1 MSGWELE
8 KNILVL
14 GIGNLL
20 WADEGFGVRALEA
33 MNAKYEFPE
42 NVTLMDGGT
51 QGLYLIPSVQESEI
65 LIVFDAIDYGL
76 EPGTMKIICDDE
88 VPSYMGAKKVSL
100 HQTGFQ
106 EVLASAQFMGWKPE
120 RVVLIGVQPVEIE
133 DYGGSLRPL
142 TEAQIEPAIAAALW
156 ELAQLGIQPKPREV
170 HENLTADALAKTA
183 YEVGRPDEE
192 TAFRHGDD
200 RFLQFRGSE

>member
-1 MSGWELE
+1 MGWELNNR
-8 KNILVL
+8 NILIL

-51 QGLYLIPSVQESEI
+51 QGLFLIPSVQECEV

-106 EVLASAQFMGWKPE
+106 EVLASAHLMGWKPE
-120 RVVLIGVQPVEIE
+120 RVVLIGVQPLEIE
-133 DYGGSLRPL
+133 DFGGSLRPL
-142 TEAQIEPAIAAALW
+142 TEAQIEPAIEAALR
-156 ELAQLGIQPKPREV
+156 ELGTFGIEPKLRNEL
-170 HENLTADALAKTA
+170 ENLTAAALAKAA
-183 YEVGRPDEE
+183 YEHGRPDEE
-192 TAFRHGDD
+192 TAFRHGDE
-200 RFLQFRGSE
+200 RFMPFRGQE